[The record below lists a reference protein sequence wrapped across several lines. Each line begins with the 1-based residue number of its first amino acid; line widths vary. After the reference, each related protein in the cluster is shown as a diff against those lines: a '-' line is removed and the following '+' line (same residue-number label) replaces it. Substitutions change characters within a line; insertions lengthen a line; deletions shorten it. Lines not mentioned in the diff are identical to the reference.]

1 MASTNRT
8 GRVSAIDYEA
18 GTYEVTYFDRGKSVT
33 RQINAMSNGEYKM
46 PCVGQVVS
54 VAHNS
59 NGTAA
64 GTTTGTVWN
73 KTNKPAEGYKGLYR
87 KEYGTSRKGQ
97 AYSRYDENTGVYTQ
111 YVDKRTGRTCNGEI
125 FDEAKGPVSVIAG
138 GQLQLKSSGAS
149 ASIQAKTGMGIVA
162 GTTVAIEAGTFMSL
176 EATGAMSISAGGDF
190 KFNIGGDSEEK
201 RKGTTKQE
209 YLDDVKQEVT
219 GDVKQTLTGNLEQT
233 VTGDVLQTI
242 TGTVTRNVTGDVTL
256 SINGASITIRR
267 LMGTVGAVKLQADA
281 IYPGTMLEEWFEYG
295 GQPGTFR
302 LYINVTDTTEEH
314 PAIIYSPAEMERRL
328 ITAKRWSA
336 HLESLSYMVRHTL
349 ATGCRVDKWAYT
361 VPECGTIY
369 CGVWWMPA
377 TLGYTAHHA
386 LLTGGQPGAF
396 AVSPE
401 FTGTLPV
408 PATVGYS
415 VCGALRSGGVATGYT
430 ASPEFAGTLPEEA
443 QHGN

>member
-209 YLDDVKQEVT
+209 YLDDV
-219 GDVKQTLTGNLEQT
+219 EQK

-256 SINGASITIRR
+256 NINGASITISAGGDISITSPTKVEVSAPI
-267 LMGTVGAVKLQADA
+267 LNAEGASGDVKVQSISLVQHKHTSAA
-281 IYPGTMLEEWFEYG
+281 PGSESS
-295 GQPGTFR
+295 QP
-302 LYINVTDTTEEH
+302 
-314 PAIIYSPAEMERRL
+314 
-328 ITAKRWSA
+328 
-336 HLESLSYMVRHTL
+336 
-349 ATGCRVDKWAYT
+349 
-361 VPECGTIY
+361 
-369 CGVWWMPA
+369 
-377 TLGYTAHHA
+377 
-386 LLTGGQPGAF
+386 
-396 AVSPE
+396 
-401 FTGTLPV
+401 LP
-408 PATVGYS
+408 
-415 VCGALRSGGVATGYT
+415 
-430 ASPEFAGTLPEEA
+430 
-443 QHGN
+443 

>member
-176 EATGAMSISAGGDF
+176 EATSAMSISAGGDF

-209 YLDDVKQEVT
+209 YLDNVEQEVT
-219 GDVKQTLTGNLEQT
+219 GDVK
-233 VTGDVLQTI
+233 QTI
-242 TGTVTRNVTGDVTL
+242 TGTVTRNVTGDVIL
-256 SINGASITIRR
+256 NINGASITISA
-267 LMGTVGAVKLQADA
+267 GGAISITSPTKVEVSAPILNAEGASGDVKVQSISLVQHKHTSAA
-281 IYPGTMLEEWFEYG
+281 PGSESS
-295 GQPGTFR
+295 QP
-302 LYINVTDTTEEH
+302 
-314 PAIIYSPAEMERRL
+314 
-328 ITAKRWSA
+328 
-336 HLESLSYMVRHTL
+336 
-349 ATGCRVDKWAYT
+349 
-361 VPECGTIY
+361 
-369 CGVWWMPA
+369 
-377 TLGYTAHHA
+377 
-386 LLTGGQPGAF
+386 
-396 AVSPE
+396 
-401 FTGTLPV
+401 LP
-408 PATVGYS
+408 
-415 VCGALRSGGVATGYT
+415 
-430 ASPEFAGTLPEEA
+430 
-443 QHGN
+443 

>member
-209 YLDDVKQEVT
+209 YLDDVEQEVT
-219 GDVKQTLTGNLEQT
+219 GDVKQTLTGNLE
-233 VTGDVLQTI
+233 
-242 TGTVTRNVTGDVTL
+242 
-256 SINGASITIRR
+256 
-267 LMGTVGAVKLQADA
+267 
-281 IYPGTMLEEWFEYG
+281 
-295 GQPGTFR
+295 
-302 LYINVTDTTEEH
+302 
-314 PAIIYSPAEMERRL
+314 
-328 ITAKRWSA
+328 
-336 HLESLSYMVRHTL
+336 
-349 ATGCRVDKWAYT
+349 
-361 VPECGTIY
+361 
-369 CGVWWMPA
+369 
-377 TLGYTAHHA
+377 
-386 LLTGGQPGAF
+386 
-396 AVSPE
+396 
-401 FTGTLPV
+401 
-408 PATVGYS
+408 
-415 VCGALRSGGVATGYT
+415 
-430 ASPEFAGTLPEEA
+430 
-443 QHGN
+443 

>member
-209 YLDDVKQEVT
+209 YLDNVEQEVT
-219 GDVKQTLTGNLEQT
+219 GNVK
-233 VTGDVLQTI
+233 QTI
-242 TGTVTRNVTGDVTL
+242 TGTVTRNVTGDVTIN
-256 SINGASITIRR
+256 INGASITISAGGDIRITSPTKVEVSAPI
-267 LMGTVGAVKLQADA
+267 LNAEGASGDVKVQSISLVQHKHTSAA
-281 IYPGTMLEEWFEYG
+281 PGSESS
-295 GQPGTFR
+295 QP
-302 LYINVTDTTEEH
+302 
-314 PAIIYSPAEMERRL
+314 
-328 ITAKRWSA
+328 
-336 HLESLSYMVRHTL
+336 
-349 ATGCRVDKWAYT
+349 
-361 VPECGTIY
+361 
-369 CGVWWMPA
+369 
-377 TLGYTAHHA
+377 
-386 LLTGGQPGAF
+386 
-396 AVSPE
+396 
-401 FTGTLPV
+401 LP
-408 PATVGYS
+408 
-415 VCGALRSGGVATGYT
+415 
-430 ASPEFAGTLPEEA
+430 
-443 QHGN
+443 

>member
-209 YLDDVKQEVT
+209 YLDNVEQEVT

-256 SINGASITIRR
+256 NINGASITISAGGDISIDKATKKRFVVE
-267 LMGTVGAVKLQADA
+267 LLEANGITVTPEINAFIEAAVKELDLAEKNAIGEIGKIFSDA
-281 IYPGTMLEEWFEYG
+281 EQTP
-295 GQPGTFR
+295 Q
-302 LYINVTDTTEEH
+302 N
-314 PAIIYSPAEMERRL
+314 
-328 ITAKRWSA
+328 
-336 HLESLSYMVRHTL
+336 
-349 ATGCRVDKWAYT
+349 
-361 VPECGTIY
+361 
-369 CGVWWMPA
+369 
-377 TLGYTAHHA
+377 
-386 LLTGGQPGAF
+386 
-396 AVSPE
+396 
-401 FTGTLPV
+401 
-408 PATVGYS
+408 
-415 VCGALRSGGVATGYT
+415 
-430 ASPEFAGTLPEEA
+430 
-443 QHGN
+443 

>member
-209 YLDDVKQEVT
+209 YLDDVEQEVT
-219 GDVKQTLTGNLEQT
+219 GDVK
-233 VTGDVLQTI
+233 QTI
-242 TGTVTRNVTGDVTL
+242 TGTVTRNVTGDVTI
-256 SINGASITIRR
+256 SINGASITISAGGDISITSPTKVEVSAPV
-267 LMGTVGAVKLQADA
+267 LNAEGASGDVKVQSISLVQHKHTSAA
-281 IYPGTMLEEWFEYG
+281 PGSKS
-295 GQPGTFR
+295 
-302 LYINVTDTTEEH
+302 
-314 PAIIYSPAEMERRL
+314 SP
-328 ITAKRWSA
+328 
-336 HLESLSYMVRHTL
+336 
-349 ATGCRVDKWAYT
+349 
-361 VPECGTIY
+361 P
-369 CGVWWMPA
+369 
-377 TLGYTAHHA
+377 
-386 LLTGGQPGAF
+386 
-396 AVSPE
+396 
-401 FTGTLPV
+401 LP
-408 PATVGYS
+408 
-415 VCGALRSGGVATGYT
+415 
-430 ASPEFAGTLPEEA
+430 
-443 QHGN
+443 

>member
-176 EATGAMSISAGGDF
+176 EATSATPPLPRC
-190 KFNIGGDSEEK
+190 S
-201 RKGTTKQE
+201 
-209 YLDDVKQEVT
+209 VP
-219 GDVKQTLTGNLEQT
+219 
-233 VTGDVLQTI
+233 
-242 TGTVTRNVTGDVTL
+242 
-256 SINGASITIRR
+256 
-267 LMGTVGAVKLQADA
+267 MTVGQKALPTIAHFCWRTS
-281 IYPGTMLEEWFEYG
+281 GTRRWLV
-295 GQPGTFR
+295 
-302 LYINVTDTTEEH
+302 NATT
-314 PAIIYSPAEMERRL
+314 RRP
-328 ITAKRWSA
+328 AKRSRRRA
-336 HLESLSYMVRHTL
+336 MPPT
-349 ATGCRVDKWAYT
+349 
-361 VPECGTIY
+361 
-369 CGVWWMPA
+369 PA
-377 TLGYTAHHA
+377 TRK
-386 LLTGGQPGAF
+386 
-396 AVSPE
+396 S
-401 FTGTLPV
+401 
-408 PATVGYS
+408 
-415 VCGALRSGGVATGYT
+415 
-430 ASPEFAGTLPEEA
+430 
-443 QHGN
+443 

>member
-176 EATGAMSISAGGDF
+176 EATGAMSISAGGD
-190 KFNIGGDSEEK
+190 SEEK

-209 YLDDVKQEVT
+209 YLDNVEQEVT

-256 SINGASITIRR
+256 NINGASITISAGGDISITSPTKVEVSAPI
-267 LMGTVGAVKLQADA
+267 LNAEGASGDVKVQSISLVQHKHTSAA
-281 IYPGTMLEEWFEYG
+281 PGSESS
-295 GQPGTFR
+295 QP
-302 LYINVTDTTEEH
+302 
-314 PAIIYSPAEMERRL
+314 
-328 ITAKRWSA
+328 
-336 HLESLSYMVRHTL
+336 
-349 ATGCRVDKWAYT
+349 
-361 VPECGTIY
+361 
-369 CGVWWMPA
+369 
-377 TLGYTAHHA
+377 
-386 LLTGGQPGAF
+386 
-396 AVSPE
+396 
-401 FTGTLPV
+401 LP
-408 PATVGYS
+408 
-415 VCGALRSGGVATGYT
+415 
-430 ASPEFAGTLPEEA
+430 
-443 QHGN
+443 

>member
-125 FDEAKGPVSVIAG
+125 FDERIPLAKMAVAE
-138 GQLQLKSSGAS
+138 
-149 ASIQAKTGMGIVA
+149 TGMGIVA

-176 EATGAMSISAGGDF
+176 EATSAMSISAGGDF

-209 YLDDVKQEVT
+209 YLDNVEQEVT

-256 SINGASITIRR
+256 NINGASITISAGGDISITSPTKVEVSAPI
-267 LMGTVGAVKLQADA
+267 LNAEGASGDVKVQSISLVQHKHTSAA
-281 IYPGTMLEEWFEYG
+281 PGSESS
-295 GQPGTFR
+295 QP
-302 LYINVTDTTEEH
+302 
-314 PAIIYSPAEMERRL
+314 
-328 ITAKRWSA
+328 
-336 HLESLSYMVRHTL
+336 
-349 ATGCRVDKWAYT
+349 
-361 VPECGTIY
+361 
-369 CGVWWMPA
+369 
-377 TLGYTAHHA
+377 
-386 LLTGGQPGAF
+386 
-396 AVSPE
+396 
-401 FTGTLPV
+401 LP
-408 PATVGYS
+408 
-415 VCGALRSGGVATGYT
+415 
-430 ASPEFAGTLPEEA
+430 
-443 QHGN
+443 

>member
-209 YLDDVKQEVT
+209 YLDNVEQE
-219 GDVKQTLTGNLEQT
+219 

-256 SINGASITIRR
+256 NINGARITISAGGDISITSPTKVEVSAPI
-267 LMGTVGAVKLQADA
+267 LNAEGASGDVKVQSISLVQHKHTSAA
-281 IYPGTMLEEWFEYG
+281 PGSESS
-295 GQPGTFR
+295 QP
-302 LYINVTDTTEEH
+302 
-314 PAIIYSPAEMERRL
+314 
-328 ITAKRWSA
+328 
-336 HLESLSYMVRHTL
+336 
-349 ATGCRVDKWAYT
+349 
-361 VPECGTIY
+361 
-369 CGVWWMPA
+369 
-377 TLGYTAHHA
+377 
-386 LLTGGQPGAF
+386 
-396 AVSPE
+396 
-401 FTGTLPV
+401 LP
-408 PATVGYS
+408 
-415 VCGALRSGGVATGYT
+415 
-430 ASPEFAGTLPEEA
+430 
-443 QHGN
+443 

>member
-209 YLDDVKQEVT
+209 YL
-219 GDVKQTLTGNLEQT
+219 GNLEQT

-256 SINGASITIRR
+256 NINGASITISAGGEISITSPTKVEVSAPI
-267 LMGTVGAVKLQADA
+267 LNAEGASGDVKVQSISLVQHKHTSAA
-281 IYPGTMLEEWFEYG
+281 PGSESS
-295 GQPGTFR
+295 QP
-302 LYINVTDTTEEH
+302 
-314 PAIIYSPAEMERRL
+314 
-328 ITAKRWSA
+328 
-336 HLESLSYMVRHTL
+336 
-349 ATGCRVDKWAYT
+349 
-361 VPECGTIY
+361 
-369 CGVWWMPA
+369 
-377 TLGYTAHHA
+377 
-386 LLTGGQPGAF
+386 
-396 AVSPE
+396 
-401 FTGTLPV
+401 LP
-408 PATVGYS
+408 
-415 VCGALRSGGVATGYT
+415 
-430 ASPEFAGTLPEEA
+430 
-443 QHGN
+443 

>member
-209 YLDDVKQEVT
+209 YLDNVEQE
-219 GDVKQTLTGNLEQT
+219 

-256 SINGASITIRR
+256 NINGASITI
-267 LMGTVGAVKLQADA
+267 
-281 IYPGTMLEEWFEYG
+281 
-295 GQPGTFR
+295 
-302 LYINVTDTTEEH
+302 
-314 PAIIYSPAEMERRL
+314 S
-328 ITAKRWSA
+328 
-336 HLESLSYMVRHTL
+336 
-349 ATGCRVDKWAYT
+349 
-361 VPECGTIY
+361 
-369 CGVWWMPA
+369 
-377 TLGYTAHHA
+377 
-386 LLTGGQPGAF
+386 
-396 AVSPE
+396 
-401 FTGTLPV
+401 
-408 PATVGYS
+408 
-415 VCGALRSGGVATGYT
+415 SGGDISITSPTKVEVSAPILNAEG
-430 ASPEFAGTLPEEA
+430 ASGDVKVQSISLVQHKHTSAAPGSESSQPLP
-443 QHGN
+443 

>member
-209 YLDDVKQEVT
+209 YLDNVEQE
-219 GDVKQTLTGNLEQT
+219 

-256 SINGASITIRR
+256 NINGASITISEGGDIRITSPTKVEVSAPI
-267 LMGTVGAVKLQADA
+267 LNAEGASGDVKVQSISLVQHKHTSAA
-281 IYPGTMLEEWFEYG
+281 PGSESS
-295 GQPGTFR
+295 QP
-302 LYINVTDTTEEH
+302 
-314 PAIIYSPAEMERRL
+314 
-328 ITAKRWSA
+328 
-336 HLESLSYMVRHTL
+336 
-349 ATGCRVDKWAYT
+349 
-361 VPECGTIY
+361 
-369 CGVWWMPA
+369 
-377 TLGYTAHHA
+377 
-386 LLTGGQPGAF
+386 
-396 AVSPE
+396 
-401 FTGTLPV
+401 LP
-408 PATVGYS
+408 
-415 VCGALRSGGVATGYT
+415 
-430 ASPEFAGTLPEEA
+430 
-443 QHGN
+443 

>member
-176 EATGAMSISAGGDF
+176 EATSAMSISAGGDF

-209 YLDDVKQEVT
+209 YLDDVEQEVT
-219 GDVKQTLTGNLEQT
+219 GDVK
-233 VTGDVLQTI
+233 QTI

-256 SINGASITIRR
+256 SINGASITISAGGDIGITSPTKVEVSAPV
-267 LMGTVGAVKLQADA
+267 LNAEGASGDVKVQSISRVQHKHTSAA
-281 IYPGTMLEEWFEYG
+281 PGSES
-295 GQPGTFR
+295 
-302 LYINVTDTTEEH
+302 
-314 PAIIYSPAEMERRL
+314 SP
-328 ITAKRWSA
+328 
-336 HLESLSYMVRHTL
+336 
-349 ATGCRVDKWAYT
+349 
-361 VPECGTIY
+361 P
-369 CGVWWMPA
+369 
-377 TLGYTAHHA
+377 
-386 LLTGGQPGAF
+386 
-396 AVSPE
+396 
-401 FTGTLPV
+401 LP
-408 PATVGYS
+408 
-415 VCGALRSGGVATGYT
+415 
-430 ASPEFAGTLPEEA
+430 
-443 QHGN
+443 

>member
-176 EATGAMSISAGGDF
+176 EATSAMSISAGGDF

-201 RKGTTKQE
+201 HKGTTKQE
-209 YLDDVKQEVT
+209 YLDNVEQEVT
-219 GDVKQTLTGNLEQT
+219 GDVK
-233 VTGDVLQTI
+233 QTI

-256 SINGASITIRR
+256 NINGASITISA
-267 LMGTVGAVKLQADA
+267 GGAISITSPTKVEVSAPILNAEGASGDVKVQSISLVQHKHTSAA
-281 IYPGTMLEEWFEYG
+281 PGSESS
-295 GQPGTFR
+295 QP
-302 LYINVTDTTEEH
+302 
-314 PAIIYSPAEMERRL
+314 
-328 ITAKRWSA
+328 
-336 HLESLSYMVRHTL
+336 
-349 ATGCRVDKWAYT
+349 
-361 VPECGTIY
+361 
-369 CGVWWMPA
+369 
-377 TLGYTAHHA
+377 
-386 LLTGGQPGAF
+386 
-396 AVSPE
+396 
-401 FTGTLPV
+401 LP
-408 PATVGYS
+408 
-415 VCGALRSGGVATGYT
+415 
-430 ASPEFAGTLPEEA
+430 
-443 QHGN
+443 

>member
-190 KFNIGGDSEEK
+190 KLNIGGDSEEK

-209 YLDDVKQEVT
+209 YLDNVEQE
-219 GDVKQTLTGNLEQT
+219 

-256 SINGASITIRR
+256 NINGASITISAGGDISITSPTKVEVSAPI
-267 LMGTVGAVKLQADA
+267 LNAEGASGDVKVQSISLVQHKHTSAA
-281 IYPGTMLEEWFEYG
+281 PGSESS
-295 GQPGTFR
+295 QP
-302 LYINVTDTTEEH
+302 
-314 PAIIYSPAEMERRL
+314 
-328 ITAKRWSA
+328 
-336 HLESLSYMVRHTL
+336 
-349 ATGCRVDKWAYT
+349 
-361 VPECGTIY
+361 
-369 CGVWWMPA
+369 
-377 TLGYTAHHA
+377 
-386 LLTGGQPGAF
+386 
-396 AVSPE
+396 
-401 FTGTLPV
+401 LP
-408 PATVGYS
+408 
-415 VCGALRSGGVATGYT
+415 
-430 ASPEFAGTLPEEA
+430 
-443 QHGN
+443 

>member
-8 GRVSAIDYEA
+8 GRVSSIDYGA
-18 GTYEVTYFDRGKSVT
+18 GTYEVTYFDRGRSVT
-33 RQINAMSNGEYKM
+33 RKINAMSNGEYKM

-209 YLDDVKQEVT
+209 YLDNV
-219 GDVKQTLTGNLEQT
+219 EQK

-256 SINGASITIRR
+256 NINGASITISAGGDISITSPTKVEVSAPI
-267 LMGTVGAVKLQADA
+267 LNAEGASGDVKVQSISLVQHKHTSAA
-281 IYPGTMLEEWFEYG
+281 PGSESS
-295 GQPGTFR
+295 QP
-302 LYINVTDTTEEH
+302 
-314 PAIIYSPAEMERRL
+314 
-328 ITAKRWSA
+328 
-336 HLESLSYMVRHTL
+336 
-349 ATGCRVDKWAYT
+349 
-361 VPECGTIY
+361 
-369 CGVWWMPA
+369 
-377 TLGYTAHHA
+377 
-386 LLTGGQPGAF
+386 
-396 AVSPE
+396 
-401 FTGTLPV
+401 LP
-408 PATVGYS
+408 
-415 VCGALRSGGVATGYT
+415 
-430 ASPEFAGTLPEEA
+430 
-443 QHGN
+443 

>member
-176 EATGAMSISAGGDF
+176 EATSAMSISAGGDF

-209 YLDDVKQEVT
+209 YLDNVEQE
-219 GDVKQTLTGNLEQT
+219 

-256 SINGASITIRR
+256 NINGASITI
-267 LMGTVGAVKLQADA
+267 
-281 IYPGTMLEEWFEYG
+281 
-295 GQPGTFR
+295 
-302 LYINVTDTTEEH
+302 
-314 PAIIYSPAEMERRL
+314 S
-328 ITAKRWSA
+328 
-336 HLESLSYMVRHTL
+336 
-349 ATGCRVDKWAYT
+349 
-361 VPECGTIY
+361 
-369 CGVWWMPA
+369 
-377 TLGYTAHHA
+377 
-386 LLTGGQPGAF
+386 TGGDISITSPTKVEVSAPILNAEGASGDVKVQSISLVQHKHTSAAPGSESSQP
-396 AVSPE
+396 
-401 FTGTLPV
+401 LP
-408 PATVGYS
+408 
-415 VCGALRSGGVATGYT
+415 
-430 ASPEFAGTLPEEA
+430 
-443 QHGN
+443 

>member
-209 YLDDVKQEVT
+209 YLDNVEQE
-219 GDVKQTLTGNLEQT
+219 

-256 SINGASITIRR
+256 NINGASITISAGGDISITSPTKVEVSAPI
-267 LMGTVGAVKLQADA
+267 LNAEGASVDVKVQSISLVQHKHTSAA
-281 IYPGTMLEEWFEYG
+281 PGSESS
-295 GQPGTFR
+295 QP
-302 LYINVTDTTEEH
+302 
-314 PAIIYSPAEMERRL
+314 
-328 ITAKRWSA
+328 
-336 HLESLSYMVRHTL
+336 
-349 ATGCRVDKWAYT
+349 
-361 VPECGTIY
+361 
-369 CGVWWMPA
+369 
-377 TLGYTAHHA
+377 
-386 LLTGGQPGAF
+386 
-396 AVSPE
+396 
-401 FTGTLPV
+401 LP
-408 PATVGYS
+408 
-415 VCGALRSGGVATGYT
+415 
-430 ASPEFAGTLPEEA
+430 
-443 QHGN
+443 

>member
-209 YLDDVKQEVT
+209 YLDDVEQE
-219 GDVKQTLTGNLEQT
+219 

-256 SINGASITIRR
+256 NINGASITISAGGDISITSPTKVEVSAPI
-267 LMGTVGAVKLQADA
+267 LNAEGASGDVKVQSISLVQHKHTSAA
-281 IYPGTMLEEWFEYG
+281 PGSESS
-295 GQPGTFR
+295 QP
-302 LYINVTDTTEEH
+302 
-314 PAIIYSPAEMERRL
+314 
-328 ITAKRWSA
+328 
-336 HLESLSYMVRHTL
+336 
-349 ATGCRVDKWAYT
+349 
-361 VPECGTIY
+361 
-369 CGVWWMPA
+369 
-377 TLGYTAHHA
+377 
-386 LLTGGQPGAF
+386 
-396 AVSPE
+396 
-401 FTGTLPV
+401 LP
-408 PATVGYS
+408 
-415 VCGALRSGGVATGYT
+415 
-430 ASPEFAGTLPEEA
+430 
-443 QHGN
+443 

>member
-87 KEYGTSRKGQ
+87 KEYGTSRKG
-97 AYSRYDENTGVYTQ
+97 Q

-209 YLDDVKQEVT
+209 YLDNVEQEVT
-219 GDVKQTLTGNLEQT
+219 GDVKQTLTGNLEQE

-256 SINGASITIRR
+256 NINGASITISAGGDIRITSPTKVEVSAPI
-267 LMGTVGAVKLQADA
+267 LNAEGASGDVKVQSISLVQHKHTSAA
-281 IYPGTMLEEWFEYG
+281 PGSESS
-295 GQPGTFR
+295 QP
-302 LYINVTDTTEEH
+302 
-314 PAIIYSPAEMERRL
+314 
-328 ITAKRWSA
+328 
-336 HLESLSYMVRHTL
+336 
-349 ATGCRVDKWAYT
+349 
-361 VPECGTIY
+361 
-369 CGVWWMPA
+369 
-377 TLGYTAHHA
+377 
-386 LLTGGQPGAF
+386 
-396 AVSPE
+396 
-401 FTGTLPV
+401 LP
-408 PATVGYS
+408 
-415 VCGALRSGGVATGYT
+415 
-430 ASPEFAGTLPEEA
+430 
-443 QHGN
+443 

>member
-64 GTTTGTVWN
+64 GT
-73 KTNKPAEGYKGLYR
+73 
-87 KEYGTSRKGQ
+87 TSRKGQ

-176 EATGAMSISAGGDF
+176 EATSAMSISAGGDF

-209 YLDDVKQEVT
+209 YLDDVEQEVT
-219 GDVKQTLTGNLEQT
+219 GDVKQTLTGNLEQE
-233 VTGDVLQTI
+233 
-242 TGTVTRNVTGDVTL
+242 VTGDVTL
-256 SINGASITIRR
+256 NINGASITISAGGDISITSPTKVEVSAPI
-267 LMGTVGAVKLQADA
+267 LNAEGASGDVKVQSISLVQHKHTSAA
-281 IYPGTMLEEWFEYG
+281 PGSESS
-295 GQPGTFR
+295 QP
-302 LYINVTDTTEEH
+302 
-314 PAIIYSPAEMERRL
+314 
-328 ITAKRWSA
+328 
-336 HLESLSYMVRHTL
+336 
-349 ATGCRVDKWAYT
+349 
-361 VPECGTIY
+361 
-369 CGVWWMPA
+369 
-377 TLGYTAHHA
+377 
-386 LLTGGQPGAF
+386 
-396 AVSPE
+396 
-401 FTGTLPV
+401 LP
-408 PATVGYS
+408 
-415 VCGALRSGGVATGYT
+415 
-430 ASPEFAGTLPEEA
+430 
-443 QHGN
+443 

>member
-209 YLDDVKQEVT
+209 YLDDVEQEVT
-219 GDVKQTLTGNLEQT
+219 GDVKQN
-233 VTGDVLQTI
+233 I

-256 SINGASITIRR
+256 SINGASITISAGGDISITSPTKVEVSAPV
-267 LMGTVGAVKLQADA
+267 LNAEGASGDVKVQSISLVQHKHTSAA
-281 IYPGTMLEEWFEYG
+281 PGSES
-295 GQPGTFR
+295 
-302 LYINVTDTTEEH
+302 
-314 PAIIYSPAEMERRL
+314 SP
-328 ITAKRWSA
+328 
-336 HLESLSYMVRHTL
+336 
-349 ATGCRVDKWAYT
+349 
-361 VPECGTIY
+361 P
-369 CGVWWMPA
+369 
-377 TLGYTAHHA
+377 
-386 LLTGGQPGAF
+386 
-396 AVSPE
+396 
-401 FTGTLPV
+401 LP
-408 PATVGYS
+408 
-415 VCGALRSGGVATGYT
+415 
-430 ASPEFAGTLPEEA
+430 
-443 QHGN
+443 

>member
-176 EATGAMSISAGGDF
+176 EATSAMSISAGGDF

-209 YLDDVKQEVT
+209 YLDNVEQEVT
-219 GDVKQTLTGNLEQT
+219 GDVK
-233 VTGDVLQTI
+233 QTI

-256 SINGASITIRR
+256 NINGASITI
-267 LMGTVGAVKLQADA
+267 
-281 IYPGTMLEEWFEYG
+281 
-295 GQPGTFR
+295 
-302 LYINVTDTTEEH
+302 
-314 PAIIYSPAEMERRL
+314 
-328 ITAKRWSA
+328 SA
-336 HLESLSYMVRHTL
+336 
-349 ATGCRVDKWAYT
+349 G
-361 VPECGTIY
+361 GTISITSPTKVEVSAPILNAE
-369 CGVWWMPA
+369 GASGDVKVQSISLVQHKHTSAAP
-377 TLGYTAHHA
+377 GSESS
-386 LLTGGQPGAF
+386 QP
-396 AVSPE
+396 
-401 FTGTLPV
+401 LP
-408 PATVGYS
+408 
-415 VCGALRSGGVATGYT
+415 
-430 ASPEFAGTLPEEA
+430 
-443 QHGN
+443 

>member
-209 YLDDVKQEVT
+209 YLDNVEQE
-219 GDVKQTLTGNLEQT
+219 

-256 SINGASITIRR
+256 NINGASITIS
-267 LMGTVGAVKLQADA
+267 VGGDISITSPTKVEVSAPILNAEGASGDVKVQSISLVQHKHTSAA
-281 IYPGTMLEEWFEYG
+281 PGSESS
-295 GQPGTFR
+295 QP
-302 LYINVTDTTEEH
+302 
-314 PAIIYSPAEMERRL
+314 
-328 ITAKRWSA
+328 
-336 HLESLSYMVRHTL
+336 
-349 ATGCRVDKWAYT
+349 
-361 VPECGTIY
+361 
-369 CGVWWMPA
+369 
-377 TLGYTAHHA
+377 
-386 LLTGGQPGAF
+386 
-396 AVSPE
+396 
-401 FTGTLPV
+401 LP
-408 PATVGYS
+408 
-415 VCGALRSGGVATGYT
+415 
-430 ASPEFAGTLPEEA
+430 
-443 QHGN
+443 

>member
-54 VAHNS
+54 VTHTS
-59 NGTAA
+59 SGLAA
-64 GTTTGTVWN
+64 ATTTGTVWN
-73 KTNKPAEGYKGLYR
+73 KTNAPAEGYQGLYR
-87 KEYGTSRKGQ
+87 KEYASRKGQ
-97 AYSRYDENTGVYTQ
+97 AYDRYDENTGVYTQ

-209 YLDDVKQEVT
+209 YLDNVEQEVT

-256 SINGASITIRR
+256 NINGASITISAGGDISITSPTKVEVSAPI
-267 LMGTVGAVKLQADA
+267 LNAEGASGDVKVQSISLVQHKHTSAA
-281 IYPGTMLEEWFEYG
+281 PGSESS
-295 GQPGTFR
+295 QP
-302 LYINVTDTTEEH
+302 
-314 PAIIYSPAEMERRL
+314 
-328 ITAKRWSA
+328 
-336 HLESLSYMVRHTL
+336 
-349 ATGCRVDKWAYT
+349 
-361 VPECGTIY
+361 
-369 CGVWWMPA
+369 
-377 TLGYTAHHA
+377 
-386 LLTGGQPGAF
+386 
-396 AVSPE
+396 
-401 FTGTLPV
+401 LP
-408 PATVGYS
+408 
-415 VCGALRSGGVATGYT
+415 
-430 ASPEFAGTLPEEA
+430 
-443 QHGN
+443 

>member
-176 EATGAMSISAGGDF
+176 EATSAMSISAGGDF

-209 YLDDVKQEVT
+209 YLDDVEQE
-219 GDVKQTLTGNLEQT
+219 

-242 TGTVTRNVTGDVTL
+242 TGTVTSNVTGDVTL
-256 SINGASITIRR
+256 NINGASITISAGGDISITSPTKVEVSAPI
-267 LMGTVGAVKLQADA
+267 LNAEGASGDVKVQSISLVQHKHTSAA
-281 IYPGTMLEEWFEYG
+281 PGSESS
-295 GQPGTFR
+295 QP
-302 LYINVTDTTEEH
+302 
-314 PAIIYSPAEMERRL
+314 
-328 ITAKRWSA
+328 
-336 HLESLSYMVRHTL
+336 
-349 ATGCRVDKWAYT
+349 
-361 VPECGTIY
+361 
-369 CGVWWMPA
+369 
-377 TLGYTAHHA
+377 
-386 LLTGGQPGAF
+386 
-396 AVSPE
+396 
-401 FTGTLPV
+401 LP
-408 PATVGYS
+408 
-415 VCGALRSGGVATGYT
+415 
-430 ASPEFAGTLPEEA
+430 
-443 QHGN
+443 

>member
-176 EATGAMSISAGGDF
+176 EATSAMSISAGGDF

-209 YLDDVKQEVT
+209 YLDNVEQEVT
-219 GDVKQTLTGNLEQT
+219 GDVK
-233 VTGDVLQTI
+233 QTI

-256 SINGASITIRR
+256 NINGASITISA
-267 LMGTVGAVKLQADA
+267 GGAISITSPTKVEVSAPILNAEGASGDVKVQSISLVQHKHTSAA
-281 IYPGTMLEEWFEYG
+281 PGSESS
-295 GQPGTFR
+295 QP
-302 LYINVTDTTEEH
+302 
-314 PAIIYSPAEMERRL
+314 
-328 ITAKRWSA
+328 
-336 HLESLSYMVRHTL
+336 
-349 ATGCRVDKWAYT
+349 
-361 VPECGTIY
+361 
-369 CGVWWMPA
+369 
-377 TLGYTAHHA
+377 
-386 LLTGGQPGAF
+386 
-396 AVSPE
+396 
-401 FTGTLPV
+401 LP
-408 PATVGYS
+408 
-415 VCGALRSGGVATGYT
+415 
-430 ASPEFAGTLPEEA
+430 
-443 QHGN
+443 

>member
-176 EATGAMSISAGGDF
+176 EATSAMSISAGGDF

-209 YLDDVKQEVT
+209 YLDNVEQEVT
-219 GDVKQTLTGNLEQT
+219 GDVK
-233 VTGDVLQTI
+233 QTI
-242 TGTVTRNVTGDVTL
+242 TGTVTRNVTGDVTIN
-256 SINGASITIRR
+256 INGASITISA
-267 LMGTVGAVKLQADA
+267 GGAISITSPTKVEVSAPILNAEGASGDVKVQSISLVQHKHTSAA
-281 IYPGTMLEEWFEYG
+281 PGSESS
-295 GQPGTFR
+295 QP
-302 LYINVTDTTEEH
+302 
-314 PAIIYSPAEMERRL
+314 
-328 ITAKRWSA
+328 
-336 HLESLSYMVRHTL
+336 
-349 ATGCRVDKWAYT
+349 
-361 VPECGTIY
+361 
-369 CGVWWMPA
+369 
-377 TLGYTAHHA
+377 
-386 LLTGGQPGAF
+386 
-396 AVSPE
+396 
-401 FTGTLPV
+401 LP
-408 PATVGYS
+408 
-415 VCGALRSGGVATGYT
+415 
-430 ASPEFAGTLPEEA
+430 
-443 QHGN
+443 